1 MNTEHAIG
9 HFLSVRIGVELYG
22 KVIYKEIAG
31 FGRMEEDG
39 NEDLEGEISLLYVNS
54 PLSKTVAFFS
64 FIMSRIFL

>member
-1 MNTEHAIG
+1 M
-9 HFLSVRIGVELYG
+9 ELYG

-39 NEDLEGEISLLYVNS
+39 NEDLEGEISLLHVNS